1 MVNAIK
7 EKDCICVI
15 YPKNQSGPNIAK
27 HLFFQEKSHPET
39 EKISSF
45 NMSKF
50 ECAYYSIYEMV
61 FFVLIPYESYSTIKH
76 IFKLVYCIYLFI
88 LSINYWLVSKF
99 PQVYYLS
106 ASLI

>member
-7 EKDCICVI
+7 ERDCICVI

-27 HLFFQEKSHPET
+27 HLFFQEENHPET

-50 ECAYYSIYEMV
+50 ECAYYSINEMV
-61 FFVLIPYESYSTIKH
+61 FFVLIPYESYSTVKH
-76 IFKLVYCIYLFI
+76 IFKLVYYIYLFI
-88 LSINYWLVSKF
+88 YFENKLLVGK
-99 PQVYYLS
+99 
-106 ASLI
+106 

>member
-7 EKDCICVI
+7 ERDCICVI
-15 YPKNQSGPNIAK
+15 YPKNQSGSNIAK
-27 HLFFQEKSHPET
+27 HLFFQENSHPET

-50 ECAYYSIYEMV
+50 ECAYYSINEMV

-76 IFKLVYCIYLFI
+76 IFKLVYYIYLFI
-88 LSINYWLVSKF
+88 YFEYKLLVGK
-99 PQVYYLS
+99 
-106 ASLI
+106 

>member
-1 MVNAIK
+1 MCYISQK
-7 EKDCICVI
+7 SKWT
-15 YPKNQSGPNIAK
+15 K
-27 HLFFQEKSHPET
+27 HRKAFIFSRKSHPEM

-50 ECAYYSIYEMV
+50 ECAYYSINEMV
-61 FFVLIPYESYSTIKH
+61 FFVLIPYGSYSTIKH
-76 IFKLVYCIYLFI
+76 IFKLVYYIYLFI

-99 PQVYYLS
+99 AQVYYLS

>member
-7 EKDCICVI
+7 ERDCICVI
-15 YPKNQSGPNIAK
+15 YPKNQSGPTIAK
-27 HLFFQEKSHPET
+27 HLVFQEKSHPET

-50 ECAYYSIYEMV
+50 ECAYYSINAMV

-76 IFKLVYCIYLFI
+76 IFKLVC
-88 LSINYWLVSKF
+88 SNYPLNDWWV
-99 PQVYYLS
+99 
-106 ASLI
+106 

>member
-7 EKDCICVI
+7 ERDCICVI

-50 ECAYYSIYEMV
+50 ECAYYSINEMV
-61 FFVLIPYESYSTIKH
+61 FFVLFPYESYSTIKH
-76 IFKLVYCIYLFI
+76 IFKLVYYIYLFI
-88 LSINYWLVSKF
+88 YFEYKLLVGK
-99 PQVYYLS
+99 
-106 ASLI
+106 

>member
-7 EKDCICVI
+7 ERDCICLI

-50 ECAYYSIYEMV
+50 ECAYYSINEMV
-61 FFVLIPYESYSTIKH
+61 FFVLIPYESYSTIKY
-76 IFKLVYCIYLFI
+76 IFKLVYYMYLFI
-88 LSINYWLVSKF
+88 YFEYKLLVGK
-99 PQVYYLS
+99 
-106 ASLI
+106 